1 MPNSVFA
8 PTSEHVIAAT
18 RHWLEQ
24 AVIGLN
30 LCPFA
35 KAVHVKDQIRYR
47 VSTVD
52 SVDALLSVLVE
63 ELQTLASADP
73 AVIDT
78 TLLIHPQVLG
88 DFLDY
93 NDFLDLADAVLD
105 QLGLAGEIQIAS
117 FHPHYQFAGSEPDD
131 VDNYTNRA
139 PYPMLHLLRE
149 ESVAR
154 AVASFPDAADI
165 FEKNIATLRALGPEA
180 LHRHG
185 FSTRQDAEIEIDSGS
200 SADRLKS

>member
-1 MPNSVFA
+1 M
-8 PTSEHVIAAT
+8 IAAT
-18 RHWLEQ
+18 RRWLEQ

-47 VSTVD
+47 VSAAD
-52 SVDALLSVLVE
+52 SVDALLPVLVE
-63 ELQTLASADP
+63 ELQTLAAADP
-73 AVIDT
+73 ALIDT

-93 NDFLDLADAVLD
+93 NDFLDLADAALD

-117 FHPHYQFAGSEPDD
+117 FHPHYQFAGSRPDD
-131 VDNYTNRA
+131 LDNYTNRA

-165 FEKNIATLRALGPEA
+165 FEKNIATLRALGHEA

-185 FSTRQDAEIEIDSGS
+185 FSAPQDTAIDTDSDS
-200 SADRLKS
+200 SPGTFKS